1 MCTFCSNGSSN
12 QPNWA
17 TLSMYYVIF
26 SRTVE
31 RRSDLE
37 RNSTTKSGQIGANS
51 LRSASVN
58 ASQRSRRIQETSGE
72 RLAPLGSVKP
82 VEESKPTPVPSV
94 STHLPNRTARVKLRL
109 PPSET
114 TGGIIIISPS
124 LFIST
129 RSSGCSA
136 QNSANSTSVKRS
148 RGAAGLT
155 ISASKSPGNGT
166 VANEA
171 TSTFMVAYLPLQ
183 LEEYRVWRT
192 HSMR

>member
-1 MCTFCSNGSSN
+1 MCTFCSNGSTN

-17 TLSMYYVIF
+17 PLSMYSVIF

-94 STHLPNRTARVKLRL
+94 STHSKNRPESKKFRL

-129 RSSGCSA
+129 RSSGDRKSTRL
-136 QNSANSTSVKRS
+136 NSSHLV
-148 RGAAGLT
+148 
-155 ISASKSPGNGT
+155 ISYA
-166 VANEA
+166 V
-171 TSTFMVAYLPLQ
+171 FCL
-183 LEEYRVWRT
+183 
-192 HSMR
+192 